1 MFGSVLLFGG
11 GEKATSTP
19 KWTMKKETLFSLYP
33 AVKNQAT
40 PILALLAYEN
50 TPSLPL
56 SRRQNFS
63 FPEIVQKS
71 AEMRAILPL
80 KKEKGGGGEEAQLSK
95 W

>member
-1 MFGSVLLFGG
+1 
-11 GEKATSTP
+11 
-19 KWTMKKETLFSLYP
+19 MKKETLFSLHP

-56 SRRQNFS
+56 SQRQNFS

-71 AEMRAILPL
+71 AEMRAILSL
-80 KKEKGGGGEEAQLSK
+80 KKKGGGGKRLNCQNGKQCL
-95 W
+95 